1 MKKIGICL
9 IIISLSMAAFY
20 FIYNK
25 SLENKNIDDVNDY
38 IDATS
43 IVDDTTKDEIQNKT
57 KNQSK
62 NENKHLKYTAVLEI
76 PKINLKRGVVDSTK
90 NFNSINYAISVD
102 HNSKYPNNNGNF
114 ILYSHSGN
122 SNIAFFHNLYKLEIN
137 DDIYVYYKGI
147 KYHYIIIYKYNI
159 EKTGKASVIESKT
172 DKYITLITCN
182 QKKKN
187 KQTTLVGKISNI
199 TEY

>member
-1 MKKIGICL
+1 MNQDRNVVVYLSYSGLPQDLEPNVNKRSIEDNFKRLSRAGIKIVHYFRPFLPQNADKRKIKEILDFVNQYTDTSSIMGLKL
-9 IIISLSMAAFY
+9 I
-20 FIYNK
+20 
-25 SLENKNIDDVNDY
+25 
-38 IDATS
+38 
-43 IVDDTTKDEIQNKT
+43 KT
-57 KNQSK
+57 
-62 NENKHLKYTAVLEI
+62 
-76 PKINLKRGVVDSTK
+76 
-90 NFNSINYAISVD
+90 VD

-159 EKTGKASVIESKT
+159 EKTGKASVIASKT